1 MRKPYT
7 KTSHSV
13 FWGCDTP
20 KGALSLHS
28 GCGSYSLWITTD
40 FEEAFVDNFVVVP
53 RVNDGCAWFF
63 IRTDGGKM
71 SERDLGELFDA
82 DIGATEVGQYL
93 REHVTVRRVDIT
105 GMSGYVQGELLLQEM
120 VRGDVL

>member
-20 KGALSLHS
+20 MVVHSLRS
-28 GCGSYSLWITTD
+28 AFTSVRMWITTI
-40 FEEAFVDNFVVVP
+40 FEEVFVDNFVVVP
-53 RVNDGCAWFF
+53 RVNDGCAWFI
-63 IRTDGGKM
+63 IRTDGGQL
-71 SERDLGELFDA
+71 SEGDLGELFDG
-82 DIGATEVGQYL
+82 DIGSTDVGRYL

-105 GMSGYVQGELLLQEM
+105 GMSKYVQGELLLQEM

>member
-1 MRKPYT
+1 MRKPYM
-7 KTSHSV
+7 KTLHSV

-20 KGALSLHS
+20 MVVHSLRS
-28 GCGSYSLWITTD
+28 AFTSVIVWITTI
-40 FEEAFVDNFVVVP
+40 FGEVFVDNFVVVP

-63 IRTDGGKM
+63 VRVDGGEL

-105 GMSGYVQGELLLQEM
+105 GMSKYVQGELWLQEM